1 MNIVIMGAGAIGSL
15 FGAFLSKKNDVVLIG
30 RSSHVNAINKNG
42 LTIKGKTQFNVKIRA
57 VDSADKIPFS
67 PDLIIITVKSYDTE
81 TAIKEIKEEVGL
93 EKNDVNLVKQ
103 YGPVKFSDIYEG
115 ESYDWEIY
123 VFVFIIKKNSKINI
137 DWEHIEKKWILPS
150 EIGEYNTVPF
160 LKEIVYKILL

>member
-1 MNIVIMGAGAIGSL
+1 MDLPDGIYLQTMSIL
-15 FGAFLSKKNDVVLIG
+15 E
-30 RSSHVNAINKNG
+30 INN
-42 LTIKGKTQFNVKIRA
+42 R
-57 VDSADKIPFS
+57 
-67 PDLIIITVKSYDTE
+67 
-81 TAIKEIKEEVGL
+81 L

-103 YGPVKFSDIYEG
+103 YGPIKFTDYYEG
-115 ESYDWEIY
+115 DYYDWKIY